1 MPDMT
6 DRIVQIV
13 DDLCGGNRS
22 DFARSINITPAYAAQ
37 LYTGARV
44 PSDRTIADICRV
56 LHVREQWLR
65 TGTGSMMSDLDE
77 DQEFL
82 DIAAKI
88 SVSND
93 KRERRIRN
101 LLRAYWD
108 LPEEVKKAI
117 DQLIDGLT
125 E

>member
-1 MPDMT
+1 
-6 DRIVQIV
+6 
-13 DDLCGGNRS
+13 
-22 DFARSINITPAYAAQ
+22 
-37 LYTGARV
+37 
-44 PSDRTIADICRV
+44 
-56 LHVREQWLR
+56 
-65 TGTGSMMSDLDE
+65 MMSDLDE

>member
-1 MPDMT
+1 MNE
-6 DRIVQIV
+6 RIYQVRQALGLTMEDFGSRLRITR
-13 DDLCGGNRS
+13 GGVSNVEKGRS
-22 DFARSINITPAYAAQ
+22 NPSEQ
-37 LYTGARV
+37 LILA
-44 PSDRTIADICRV
+44 ICREFGV
-56 LHVREQWLR
+56 DEHWLR
-65 TGTGSMMSDLDE
+65 TGEGQMMSAIDE

-117 DQLIDGLT
+117 DQLIDSMT